1 MIYLIISDIHG
12 NFIALKEALKVAE
25 KYNWEEVLILG
36 DVVGYYPY
44 PNKVVKEVKKLLNK
58 NKYYKDAIIRG
69 NHDKV
74 CSGIDEGYTFNN
86 NAYRSAMWTKE
97 FLKPENRNFLYE
109 LPKGPKKINDLITIC
124 HGSPMDE
131 DYYILYEQDA
141 FASFYSVETQFCFF
155 GHTHIPGLFKLDTKS
170 SFFTYFIP
178 KDTSF
183 FKLNMDKRY
192 KYLINPGSVGQPR
205 DNNPNA
211 AFVIFD
217 SDRGLLFFHRIPY
230 DIEKVVKK
238 VQRDNLPIF
247 LAERLK
253 TGV

>member
-1 MIYLIISDIHG
+1 MKYLIISDIHG
-12 NFIALKEALKVAE
+12 NYIALKEVLKEAE
-25 KYNWEEVLILG
+25 KYGWDEVLILG
-36 DVVGYYPY
+36 DIVGYYPY
-44 PNKVVKEVKKLLNK
+44 PNEVVKEVRKLLNG
-58 NKYYKDAIIRG
+58 NKLYKDAIIRG

-74 CSGIDEGYTFNN
+74 CSGIEEGYTFNN

-97 FLKPENRNFLYE
+97 FLRPKNRKFLYE
-109 LPKGPKKINDLITIC
+109 LPKGPKRINDLITIC

-155 GHTHIPGLFKLDTKS
+155 GHTHIPGLFELDTQS
-170 SFFTYFIP
+170 GNFSYFIP
-178 KDTSF
+178 KDTSL
-183 FKLNMDKRY
+183 FKLNMDEKY

-205 DNNPNA
+205 DYNPKA

-217 SDRGLLFFHRIPY
+217 SDSGVLLFKRTKYNI
-230 DIEKVVKK
+230 DSVMRK
-238 VQRDNLPIF
+238 VQKDNLPIF

-253 TGV
+253 SGV